1 MERTPKETRLE
12 MADEKMEKVGMA
24 KMDGTM
30 EKVEEMGTGK
40 GGVGGIHRMDER
52 MEFVYLYTY

>member
-1 MERTPKETRLE
+1 